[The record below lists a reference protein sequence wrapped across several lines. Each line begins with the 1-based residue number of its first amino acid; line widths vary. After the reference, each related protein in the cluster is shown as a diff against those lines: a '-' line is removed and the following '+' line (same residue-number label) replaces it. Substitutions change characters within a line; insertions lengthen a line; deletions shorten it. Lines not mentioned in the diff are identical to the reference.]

1 MADFDLISEYYDII
15 YIDTKGYEDE
25 AKKII
30 ELEKKYNRS
39 PNKHLLDIGCGTG
52 EQMKNLSSVYEVAG
66 LDYSEG
72 MINKAKEKVPDA
84 NYYIENMFDFVLEQK
99 YGIAINLFG
108 SIGFAK
114 DYQEMVRG
122 LKSVYG
128 CLEYGGI
135 LILTPWDTTE
145 TYNDRRLFID
155 ILHAPAYSILPS
167 IAGGLGFS
175 FTFLCV
181 PAGYLAGLLVRRT
194 FGNTYWYLTAVEV
207 VGFAGMLLGGIIMS
221 TWGGFKRR
229 GKTLAVGLF
238 AFGSFAAGMGL
249 VSNFILY
256 LSIMLFYGVALT
268 MVQTAI
274 TTILQEKTDQS
285 MQGRVFGLLGT
296 MYAGFLPIGM
306 AIFGPL
312 ADIFPL
318 QSIMVGSGIILI
330 LIAGAVKFN
339 RQLREI

>member
-145 TYNDRRLFID
+145 TYNDK
-155 ILHAPAYSILPS
+155 
-167 IAGGLGFS
+167 
-175 FTFLCV
+175 T
-181 PAGYLAGLLVRRT
+181 LVDCGEKDGIK
-194 FGNTYWYLTAVEV
+194 FCYMESVKQSNCKIEVEM
-207 VGFAGMLLGGIIMS
+207 FHLLGKNNKIKEYHY
-221 TWGGFKRR
+221 TQNV
-229 GKTLAVGLF
+229 TLFSEKEYV
-238 AFGSFAAGMGL
+238 
-249 VSNFILY
+249 N
-256 LSIMLFYGVALT
+256 
-268 MVQTAI
+268 AI
-274 TTILQEKTDQS
+274 RE
-285 MQGRVFGLLGT
+285 
-296 MYAGFLPIGM
+296 AGFEICTRLSENDFRM
-306 AIFGPL
+306 
-312 ADIFPL
+312 
-318 QSIMVGSGIILI
+318 
-330 LIAGAVKFN
+330 GAFVCRKSLMSPKSQ
-339 RQLREI
+339 RQ